1 MTLSSAVYKQPG
13 KNSWVCHCF
22 CPGQLQRQMEAHW
35 VLYSASLLF
44 FRSQDGLLVPHN
56 LPSRNDFVKALQ
68 EAFEST
74 LKEVR
79 ASFSIASRFATSL
92 GAAAGKQ
99 LTLVDTLHSVICPE
113 QPSHGVKQDGGEF
126 VECGGRKTTFC
137 SCCQSPKLILHSGP
151 ISSLVL
157 PSWSCPTCPVPSQEC
172 HTASS
177 VCLREHFPGP
187 HLIVSFPFSTSS

>member
-1 MTLSSAVYKQPG
+1 M
-13 KNSWVCHCF
+13 
-22 CPGQLQRQMEAHW
+22 
-35 VLYSASLLF
+35 
-44 FRSQDGLLVPHN
+44 
-56 LPSRNDFVKALQ
+56 KALQ

-113 QPSHGVKQDGGEF
+113 QPSHGVKQDCGEF

-177 VCLREHFPGP
+177 VPEGTL
-187 HLIVSFPFSTSS
+187 SWSTSCFVLSFQHIQLAEVPGSHFVHLNEPEVVSGIISNFLTAQNTRARL